1 MTPKLTPFNPGAPVA
16 AHASSVHGVVPMFH
30 RHWRVTLLAL
40 VTAFAL
46 AGCGGNYKFD
56 DDSYRPLGDPQAL
69 NRGN

>member
-1 MTPKLTPFNPGAPVA
+1 
-16 AHASSVHGVVPMFH
+16 MFH

-56 DDSYRPLGDPQAL
+56 DDSYRPWETPRPSTVATEHKEP
-69 NRGN
+69 